1 MIPLRV
7 QVDELQRVFERE
19 IRRFPRRVLR
29 EPQRASLDQLVE
41 SERAGRGGCR
51 IWRVSAG
58 SLD

>member
-1 MIPLRV
+1 VIPLRV

-41 SERAGRGGCR
+41 SERAGAVDAAYG
-51 IWRVSAG
+51 A
-58 SLD
+58 